1 MVEILQAFF
10 RFNLRKK
17 CNSVPPFQPFN
28 CDNEADF
35 IRLDAGIDFFT
46 PAEQLFLIR
55 KDLDSFRAT
64 IDEKIIPGHQNA
76 LLYKGKSII
85 RRLMSS
91 GIVSHTQ
98 PCHDRES
105 LKKLRGSWLK
115 SFSPRKIIS
124 QPISELDKYFGTEL
138 GLYFQFVEHYAV
150 SLFWLI
156 LLVSS
161 ISFTSNSSR
170 AGYYNIFL
178 WNFDSV

>member
-1 MVEILQAFF
+1 M
-10 RFNLRKK
+10 RKK

-64 IDEKIIPGHQNA
+64 IDEKIVPGHQNA

-85 RRLMSS
+85 RRLISS

-115 SFSPRKIIS
+115 VGCPRSVEKTFS
-124 QPISELDKYFGTEL
+124 L
-138 GLYFQFVEHYAV
+138 
-150 SLFWLI
+150 LFCW
-156 LLVSS
+156 
-161 ISFTSNSSR
+161 TP
-170 AGYYNIFL
+170 
-178 WNFDSV
+178 